1 LAKISHILSENF
13 QPCLKKAFGVPMHS
27 MTKRMRVLEQDF
39 ITANRTAAEVAGRTL
54 SAIELPRTPPPTQGD
69 GK

>member
-1 LAKISHILSENF
+1 
-13 QPCLKKAFGVPMHS
+13 